1 MLVRRNLQTLIQRPN
16 YFRRALSSQ
25 QKPLFDA
32 DIAAAYSKMAE
43 KHKHHNGP
51 WSLMVD
57 VVAKQVG
64 SNNVTVLDLATGPG
78 QPAAT
83 IATRITNAKV
93 VATDSSE
100 DMIEIAKNTHKNLTN
115 MTAQL
120 ADAQDLSAFADNSI
134 DVVTCC
140 YGYMFPEDKE
150 KALKETLR
158 VLKPNGSF

>member
-1 MLVRRNLQTLIQRPN
+1 M
-16 YFRRALSSQ
+16 
-25 QKPLFDA
+25 A
-32 DIAAAYSKMAE
+32 DN
-43 KHKHHNGP
+43 HKHPNGP